1 MKRNFS
7 ALQIILAL
15 SLPALVAAG
24 CLFGTSKPVEFYTLS
39 PLPKTAERAGHAP
52 GTLIAVLPVA
62 IPSMIER
69 PQIVTRT
76 DDNRIMVSDF
86 NHWGGSLSETF
97 TRVLIADLNTLLAAK
112 RVNVL
117 PDAYALNPG
126 YRLGVTVDQFD
137 GRLADTVWLNAVW
150 TIKDSKTQKTMAVG
164 TSVIQERVTGG
175 GYGDLVAAE
184 SRAVAALS
192 REIASELS
200 AVLKTL

>member
-15 SLPALVAAG
+15 SLPALAATG

-39 PLPKTAERAGHAP
+39 PLPKTVERAGPAP
-52 GTLIAVLPVA
+52 GMLIAVLPVA
-62 IPSMIER
+62 IPTMIER

-76 DDNRIMVSDF
+76 DDNRILLSDF
-86 NHWGGSLSETF
+86 DHWGGSLGDNV
-97 TRVLIADLNTLLAAK
+97 TRVLIANLNTLLAAK

-117 PDAYALNPG
+117 HDAYASDPA
-126 YRLGVTVDQFD
+126 YRLSVTVDQFD

-150 TIKDSKTQKTMAVG
+150 TIKDPKAQKTMAVG
-164 TSVIQERVTGG
+164 TSVIQERVSGG

-184 SRAVAALS
+184 SRAIAALS
-192 REIASELS
+192 REIAVEFEKLR
-200 AVLKTL
+200 

>member
-1 MKRNFS
+1 MKRSFS
-7 ALQIILAL
+7 ALQILLAL
-15 SLPALVAAG
+15 SLAMLGITG
-24 CLFGTSKPVEFYTLS
+24 CLGTSQPVEFYTLS
-39 PLPKTAERAGHAP
+39 PLPKPAERAGPAP

-86 NHWGGSLSETF
+86 NHWGGSLGETF

-117 PDAYALNPG
+117 PDAYASDPG
-126 YRLGVTVDQFD
+126 YRIGVTVEQFD
-137 GRLADTVWLNAVW
+137 GRLADAAWLNAVW
-150 TIKDSKTQKTMAVG
+150 TIKDPKTQKTLAVG

-184 SRAVAALS
+184 SRAISALS
-192 REIASELS
+192 REIAAEFEKLR
-200 AVLKTL
+200 